1 MSSRKAIE
9 EVDTFVLP
17 PFADFKSMDQRVKRA
32 EEEKT
37 SQQAPS
43 SFEEDA
49 DADKFEATV
58 SEKQTVPVKKKKDLS
73 KSCRKTYL
81 KKLIQQMP
89 KTEDSNEIL
98 KLDNLDALIDLA
110 LGNSKRTLPNEEMFF
125 RFAFQNGLSQ
135 FIKNRFKINLYLEGK
150 DHWYK
155 I

>member
-9 EVDTFVLP
+9 EVETFVLLP
-17 PFADFKSMDQRVKRA
+17 YIDFKSMDQRVKRA

-37 SQQAPS
+37 SQQAPAS
-43 SFEEDA
+43 NEENA
-49 DADKFEATV
+49 IAEKFEATV

-73 KSCRKTYL
+73 KSYRKTYL

>member
-9 EVDTFVLP
+9 EVETFVLLP
-17 PFADFKSMDQRVKRA
+17 YADFKSMDQRVKRA

-37 SQQAPS
+37 SQQAPAS
-43 SFEEDA
+43 VEENV

-73 KSCRKTYL
+73 KSYRKTYL

-98 KLDNLDALIDLA
+98 KFDKLDALIAFGPRQFKTHPA
-110 LGNSKRTLPNEEMFF
+110 LRRNVFPVCISKW
-125 RFAFQNGLSQ
+125 AVAV
-135 FIKNRFKINLYLEGK
+135 
-150 DHWYK
+150 YK
-155 I
+155 KQVQD

>member
-9 EVDTFVLP
+9 DVETFVLLP
-17 PFADFKSMDQRVKRA
+17 YADFKSMDQRVKKA

-37 SQQAPS
+37 SQQAPAS
-43 SFEEDA
+43 IEENV

-73 KSCRKTYL
+73 KSYRKTYL

>member
-9 EVDTFVLP
+9 EVETFVLLP
-17 PFADFKSMDQRVKRA
+17 YAHFKSMDQRVKRA

-37 SQQAPS
+37 SQQAPAS
-43 SFEEDA
+43 VEENVG
-49 DADKFEATV
+49 ADKFEATV
-58 SEKQTVPVKKKKDLS
+58 SEKQTVPVKNNKDLS
-73 KSCRKTYL
+73 KSYWETYL
-81 KKLIQQMP
+81 KILLQQML

-135 FIKNRFKINLYLEGK
+135 FIKNGFKINLYLEGK